1 MLAIIKR
8 QRDQFNSQVDGMNS
22 INPIA
27 STCLEAKATKY
38 EYATELKDSFLG
50 WFHPKALGRFIE
62 RYNHTLFATRNHRL
76 IFDRQ

>member
-8 QRDQFNSQVDGMNS
+8 QRVQFNSQLDGMNS

-27 STCLEAKATKY
+27 STCLASEAPKY
-38 EYATELKDSFLG
+38 EYATEVKGSFLG

-62 RYNHTLFATRNHRL
+62 RYTRTLFTPRNQRL
-76 IFDRQ
+76 VFDRQ

>member
-27 STCLEAKATKY
+27 STCLASEATKY
-38 EYATELKDSFLG
+38 EYATELKGSFLG
-50 WFHPKALGRFIE
+50 WLHPKALGRFIE
-62 RYNHTLFATRNHRL
+62 RYTHTLFATKNRL
-76 IFDRQ
+76 MIFERQ